1 MFLSEKIIIVNL
13 NDELKL
19 SVKVEK
25 KLKLFLLKVKLL
37 IKFLILK
44 FLLNE
49 MKMWSEENEE

>member
-19 SVKVEK
+19 LVKVEK

-37 IKFLILK
+37 IKFSILK

>member
-1 MFLSEKIIIVNL
+1 MFLSEKIRIVNL
-13 NDELKL
+13 NVELKL
-19 SVKVEK
+19 LVKVEK

>member
-19 SVKVEK
+19 LVKVEK

-49 MKMWSEENEE
+49 MKMWSEEIEE

>member
-1 MFLSEKIIIVNL
+1 MFLSEKIRIVNL

-19 SVKVEK
+19 LVKVEK

>member
-1 MFLSEKIIIVNL
+1 MFLSEKIRIVNL
-13 NDELKL
+13 NVELKL
-19 SVKVEK
+19 LVKVEK
-25 KLKLFLLKVKLL
+25 KLKLFSLKVKLL

>member
-1 MFLSEKIIIVNL
+1 MFLSDKIIIVNL

-19 SVKVEK
+19 LVKVEK

-49 MKMWSEENEE
+49 MKMWSEEIEE

>member
-19 SVKVEK
+19 LVKVEK
-25 KLKLFLLKVKLL
+25 KLKLFSLKVKLL
-37 IKFLILK
+37 IKFSILK